1 MMETLTIPNDILLSQ
16 VSLILAGGQRV
27 TLKVRGSSMLPFIT
41 GDRDSVEMEK
51 PSRELAVGDIVLA
64 EILPGR
70 WVIHRIFEINGNEVI
85 LMGDGNIRG
94 TEKCRLEDVHGLI
107 LFVVTPSGKKKDCR
121 SPRAMRRAR
130 LWRRLLPVR
139 RLLLAV
145 YRRTILKLK

>member
-16 VSLILAGGQRV
+16 VSSILAGGQRV
-27 TLKVRGSSMLPFIT
+27 TLKVRGLSMLPFII

-51 PSRELAVGDIVLA
+51 PSGELAVGDIVLA
-64 EILPGR
+64 EIIPGR
-70 WVIHRIFEINGNEVI
+70 WVIHRIFEINGDEVI
-85 LMGDGNIRG
+85 LMGDGNVRG
-94 TEKCRLEDVHGLI
+94 TEKCRTENVHGLI
-107 LFVVTPSGKKKDCR
+107 LYVVTPSGNKIDCR
-121 SPRAMRRAR
+121 TPRSMRRAR